1 MSWITEKARK
11 FHIDED
17 RFSSR
22 VFRNA
27 FKATDMP
34 GGSKW
39 VFRKYIPKAVKN
51 MENFG
56 MILADYAHK
65 HVKLHSAARK
75 ILR

>member
-1 MSWITEKARK
+1 
-11 FHIDED
+11 
-17 RFSSR
+17 
-22 VFRNA
+22 
-27 FKATDMP
+27 MP
-34 GGSKW
+34 GGSEW

-65 HVKLHSAARK
+65 QVKLHSAARK